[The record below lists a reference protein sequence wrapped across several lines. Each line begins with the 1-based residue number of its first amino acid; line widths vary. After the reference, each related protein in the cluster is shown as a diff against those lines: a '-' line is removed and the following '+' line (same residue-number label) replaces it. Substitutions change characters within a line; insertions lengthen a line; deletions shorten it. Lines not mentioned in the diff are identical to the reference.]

1 MAFGQSNSAA
11 VNGFTTPTST
21 AQAIPSA
28 EILLLD
34 SDIVTATLAPMLRNS
49 YRVAL
54 ASSVATARD
63 YLRRRCID
71 LMVIDMHL
79 PDGPTLDL
87 CREAK
92 ALPKPPLVLV
102 TTDNVQQVP
111 EALEVQCDGVLLKP
125 FAPNLLVARIARLI
139 RARSQTTDHAASAG
153 TNRFWRETP
162 CPHCERQ
169 GVTSFEFASHRQAW
183 YACSGCKKVWLGK
196 RQE

>member
-1 MAFGQSNSAA
+1 MTFGQPHSAA
-11 VNGFTTPTST
+11 INGFTTSTSK
-21 AQAIPSA
+21 AQGLPSA
-28 EILLLD
+28 EVLLLD

-54 ASSVATARD
+54 ASSVVTARD
-63 YLRRRCID
+63 YLRRRDVD
-71 LMVIDMHL
+71 LMVTDMHF
-79 PDGPTLDL
+79 PDGGALDL

-111 EALEVQCDGVLLKP
+111 EALEVKCDGVLLKP
-125 FAPNLLVARIARLI
+125 FAPNLLVTRIARLI
-139 RARSQTTDHAASAG
+139 RGRSQTTGQAASAG
-153 TNRFWRETP
+153 TNRFWQDTP
-162 CPHCERQ
+162 CPNCETH

-183 YACSGCKKVWLGK
+183 YACGGCKKVWLGK